1 MFSLGSPTS
10 YPTNTAAIRTTPFID
25 ASSPAELSFL
35 PLSLKPLVDN
45 LTSLA
50 HTHHQHPE
58 TQIPIIA
65 IGGCPGV
72 GKTHFTNLLRQELDK
87 RNISLVIIPF
97 DDWENAPNE
106 RQNGHFNLQSAH
118 HFFSSLSENQRQLK
132 KDVVNQLTDE
142 RSVEELDLNK
152 TDLILFEG
160 LYSLCSLAP
169 LNYFQYC
176 HSGIFLEA
184 EEKDIWDWKWQRE
197 QQKTEP
203 RTNEE
208 FQQHMKAVFDV
219 HHETILPSKNNA
231 RFVVSMDTG
240 HHYSLALS

>member
-1 MFSLGSPTS
+1 MFSLGLPTS
-10 YPTNTAAIRTTPFID
+10 YPINTAAIRSTPFID

-35 PLSLKPLVDN
+35 PVSLKPLVDN
-45 LTSLA
+45 LASLA
-50 HTHHQHPE
+50 HAHHQHSE

-72 GKTHFTNLLRQELDK
+72 GKTHFTHLLRQELDK
-87 RNISLVIIPF
+87 RNISLVVIPF

-106 RQNGHFNLQSAH
+106 RQNGHFNLQGAH
-118 HFFSSLSENQRQLK
+118 NFLTSLSKINDNSK

-160 LYSLCSLAP
+160 LFSLCSLAP
-169 LNYFQYC
+169 INYFQYC

-184 EEKDIWDWKWQRE
+184 EEKDISDWKWQRE

-203 RTNEE
+203 RTSEE
-208 FQQHMKAVFDV
+208 FQEHMKAVFDV
-219 HHETILPSKNNA
+219 HHETILPSKDNA
-231 RFVVSMDTG
+231 HFIVSMDSG
-240 HHYSLALS
+240 HHYSLSMT